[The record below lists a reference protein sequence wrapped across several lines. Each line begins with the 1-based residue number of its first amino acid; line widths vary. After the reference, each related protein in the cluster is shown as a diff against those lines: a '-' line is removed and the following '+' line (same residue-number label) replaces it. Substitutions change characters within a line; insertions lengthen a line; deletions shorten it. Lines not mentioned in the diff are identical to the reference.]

1 MPAFKRE
8 ETIGRPEKLVTR
20 EQRRYSAIRDKTIQN
35 YIVRIA
41 LTKDLF

>member
-20 EQRRYSAIRDKTIQN
+20 EQRRCSAIRDSKRFKITL
-35 YIVRIA
+35 YVSR
-41 LTKDLF
+41 

>member
-20 EQRRYSAIRDKTIQN
+20 EQRRYSQN

>member
-20 EQRRYSAIRDKTIQN
+20 EQRRYSALKRFKITLYVSR
-35 YIVRIA
+35 
-41 LTKDLF
+41 